1 MPNAAERLSH
11 AYIVAGPRGEQRKEK
26 VLELVQKYVCTG
38 SSAPCLQCQEC
49 RRVIEGIHP
58 DVSFFGEEKA
68 INVATVREIHS
79 DAYIR
84 PNQGKRKVYILDRAD
99 EMNSS
104 AQNAMLKLLEEGPA
118 YVAFLLLAEQD
129 GSLLVTVRSRCE
141 TMRMEQLMGELPD
154 PEILEQAEKFAGLM
168 MGGDELAMMEHCVS
182 LEKWDRNKLTS
193 LFNHTAESLHRS
205 RNQGEMK
212 HRLRCISLLKEMKEA
227 LFFNTGAGHVL
238 GRLASQIYMK

>member
-1 MPNAAERLSH
+1 MPNSTDRMSH

-49 RRVIEGIHP
+49 RRVAEGIHP

-68 INVATVREIHS
+68 INVATVREIHA

-84 PNQGKRKVYILDRAD
+84 PNQAKRKVYVLDHAD

-104 AQNAMLKLLEEGPA
+104 SQNAMLKLLEEGPK

-141 TMRMEQLMGELPD
+141 TLRMEQLLGELPD
-154 PEILEQAEKFAGLM
+154 PEILEQAEILTGLM
-168 MGGDELAMMEHCVS
+168 MGGSELAMMEHCIS
-182 LEKWDRNKLTS
+182 LEKWDRNKLTI
-193 LFNHTAESLHRS
+193 LFNQTIEILHRG

-212 HRLRCISLLKEMKEA
+212 HRLHCIAVLKEMKEA
-227 LFFNTGAGHVL
+227 LFFNTGAGHVM
-238 GRLASQIYMK
+238 GRLVSQIYMK